1 MRGTTMRSTWVDI
14 NPDWLDYVE
23 ARVEAL
29 EADNKRLRAI
39 IKILTDDRTKERDEQ
54 QMPSMLVC

>member
-1 MRGTTMRSTWVDI
+1 MRSTWVDI
-14 NPDWLDYVE
+14 SPEWLDYVE

-39 IKILTDDRTKERDEQ
+39 IKILTDDRAKERDEQ
-54 QMPSMLVC
+54 QMPSVLVC

>member
-1 MRGTTMRSTWVDI
+1 MRSTWVDI
-14 NPDWLDYVE
+14 SPDWVDYVE